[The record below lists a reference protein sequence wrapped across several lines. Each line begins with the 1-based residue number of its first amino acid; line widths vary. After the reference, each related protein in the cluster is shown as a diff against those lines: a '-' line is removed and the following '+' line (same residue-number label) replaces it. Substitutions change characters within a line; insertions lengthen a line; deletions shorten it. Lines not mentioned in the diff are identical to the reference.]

1 MLHVALMH
9 WAWACLLPV
18 RRPTIAEAA
27 APTVALAVA
36 AMAQAAAATAVFV
49 SGHART

>member
-18 RRPTIAEAA
+18 RRPAIAEAA
-27 APTVALAVA
+27 APTVALAAV
-36 AMAQAAAATAVFV
+36 AQAAAATAVFV